1 MESLFKKL
9 KIFFKKNIPSNRA
22 KSELLLVGTKGT
34 FKGWVRG
41 SSECGLRK
49 EESVWRWGYFHCT
62 LRTVSVWRRVF
73 EWFRCLN
80 FESVWE
86 TERVFERLRETVWV
100 GVWNLHVAKIFH
112 ISRLANRVKR
122 VLKARVS
129 IESRVFKTRDAIN
142 IYCFKI
148 GQLTILLDTL
158 CYLARGF
165 LFWQRYH
172 PKKKKMP
179 VNQTFPTNSPTVP
192 HSFSSPW
199 RGARS
204 SPELAVKFSRSHSSS
219 SIPFCLF
226 T

>member
-49 EESVWRWGYFHCT
+49 EESVWWWGYFCCT
-62 LRTVSVWRRVF
+62 LRTVSVWQRAF

-86 TERVFERLRETVWV
+86 TERDDM
-100 GVWNLHVAKIFH
+100 
-112 ISRLANRVKR
+112 SRSLKSPRGKNFPHQQIGKPGKTSF
-122 VLKARVS
+122 KARIS
-129 IESRVFKTRDAIN
+129 IKSWVFKTRDAIN

-148 GQLTILLDTL
+148 RQLTILLDTL
-158 CYLARGF
+158 FIFGKGVPL
-165 LFWQRYH
+165 LTKVSSQ
-172 PKKKKMP
+172 KKKKKKP

-219 SIPFCLF
+219 SIPFCLVA
-226 T
+226 

>member
-1 MESLFKKL
+1 M
-9 KIFFKKNIPSNRA
+9 
-22 KSELLLVGTKGT
+22 
-34 FKGWVRG
+34 VRG

-100 GVWNLHVAKIFH
+100 GVWNLHVEKIFH
-112 ISRLANRVKR
+112 INRLANRVKW
-122 VLKARVS
+122 VLKARVL

-172 PKKKKMP
+172 PKKKKKKKARKP
-179 VNQTFPTNSPTVP
+179 NFFYKFPNRTSLFFFSLKRSKELSWTGCEVLQVP
-192 HSFSSPW
+192 FFFFHSLLF
-199 RGARS
+199 
-204 SPELAVKFSRSHSSS
+204 V
-219 SIPFCLF
+219 CLEKGEY
-226 T
+226 